1 MSRPAQNGDCL
12 LSHLRSTIGVNGLNF
27 SVRNG
32 KRWNPVAIVTSMPYH
47 IHVIQGKI
55 KKKARNKKQTHETED
70 RTHDAAIPNE
80 ESFGPLVMLGFD
92 VAVFT
97 PASYLRH
104 RL

>member
-1 MSRPAQNGDCL
+1 MEPRCH
-12 LSHLRSTIGVNGLNF
+12 SHLNAVSHTRHTGQN
-27 SVRNG
+27 
-32 KRWNPVAIVTSMPYH
+32 
-47 IHVIQGKI
+47 
-55 KKKARNKKQTHETED
+55 KKKARNKKQNHETED
-70 RTHDAAIPNE
+70 RTHDAAIPKE

>member
-1 MSRPAQNGDCL
+1 MFRPAQNGDCL

-55 KKKARNKKQTHETED
+55 KKKHATKNKTMKRKTE
-70 RTHDAAIPNE
+70 RMT
-80 ESFGPLVMLGFD
+80 
-92 VAVFT
+92 
-97 PASYLRH
+97 
-104 RL
+104 RLSPRKKVSGH